1 MVNSIEPVAGERQ
14 QRLKGPGQERRT
26 TEWELST
33 IRNGCTAPA
42 WPDVVLAFT
51 PRTISGPE
59 EGNRAHN
66 CALNCALS
74 SFSVNISG
82 QCQAR
87 QSEEGECENG
97 SRSFGRHLG

>member
-1 MVNSIEPVAGERQ
+1 MRMATSKASSAMVNSIEPAAGERQ
-14 QRLKGPGQERRT
+14 LRLKGGGQERRT

-51 PRTISGPE
+51 PRTVSGPE
-59 EGNRAHN
+59 EGNRAHS
-66 CALNCALS
+66 CALC

-82 QCQAR
+82 QPQAR
-87 QSEEGECENG
+87 QSDEG
-97 SRSFGRHLG
+97 